1 MSYLKLNR
9 IGFVATV
16 AAFLA
21 VAAVEGCSSSGD
33 DQVTPSGGTGGT
45 SSSTGGKT
53 SGGSGGTSSSTAGKG
68 GGSNT
73 TGGTST
79 NGGTGGNAGEAATPE
94 GGAAGETGT
103 TTPPM
108 CEPAEDHGEAAAI
121 AAHGGTLPPLN

>member
-9 IGFVATV
+9 IGFVATL

-33 DQVTPSGGTGGT
+33 DQVTPTGGTGGT

-53 SGGSGGTSSSTAGKG
+53 SGGSGGTSSSTGGKG
-68 GGSNT
+68 GSNA

-103 TTPPM
+103 PPAM